1 MQQSVTPFANSR
13 ACLLDDF
20 QRLAHHCSEKWDS
33 RVRENDGSTFSGVVV
48 ASLIRREKTAAFCP
62 GLLRSYNSSSA
73 GAGGGALT
81 LVGAPQ
87 PGGWSSL
94 LVKSSIGDQ
103 VCPQVCP

>member
-62 GLLRSYNSSSA
+62 GLLRSYNSPSA

-87 PGGWSSL
+87 PGGRPSL

-103 VCPQVCP
+103 GCPQVCS